1 MYLDS
6 WVQTGRPSG
15 TFVLMTTCYSQVHPF
30 YSSLKSPFPYI
41 FSSNQYISEWT
52 RFPSYVMFIF
62 FVFMED
68 RYKSDFTKKKKNR
81 LLFKFN
87 THANTNSFFLS
98 RKNLH
103 WFLHYI
109 FLPLDVSSDSN
120 KFIFIHHMYWWM
132 KFYLLWLRTCLK
144 KV

>member
-15 TFVLMTTCYSQVHPF
+15 TFVLMTTCSSQVHPF

-68 RYKSDFTKKKKNR
+68 RYKSDLKKNR

-103 WFLHYI
+103 WFLH
-109 FLPLDVSSDSN
+109 SN
-120 KFIFIHHMYWWM
+120 KFIFIHHMYLWM